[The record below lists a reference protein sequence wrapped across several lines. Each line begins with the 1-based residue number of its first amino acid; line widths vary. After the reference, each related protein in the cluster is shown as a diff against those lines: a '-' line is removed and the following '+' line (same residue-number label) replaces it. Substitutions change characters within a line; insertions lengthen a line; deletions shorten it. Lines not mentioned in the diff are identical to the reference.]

1 MKKDYCV
8 IARTGMKRK
17 TLSFS
22 GAVHPAALVAMFAL
36 FLSGIGYVYALN
48 CGAIQGY
55 KERELETNIAE
66 LRKESKKLQLTLAEQ
81 QSLSRIE
88 ASAKESRMEQAE
100 NVKVI
105 EGRSALAV
113 LR

>member
-1 MKKDYCV
+1 MKKDYCI

-17 TLSFS
+17 TLSIS
-22 GAVHPAALVAMFAL
+22 GAIHPAALVALFVF

-66 LRKESKKLQLTLAEQ
+66 LRKESKKLQLSLAER

-88 ASAKESRMEQAE
+88 ASAKDRRMEQAD

-105 EGRSALAV
+105 EGRSAFVV